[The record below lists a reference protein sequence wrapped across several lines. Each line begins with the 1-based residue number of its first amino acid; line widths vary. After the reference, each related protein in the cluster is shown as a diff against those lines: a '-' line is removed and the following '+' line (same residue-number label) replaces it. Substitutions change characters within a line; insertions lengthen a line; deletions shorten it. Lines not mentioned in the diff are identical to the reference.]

1 MKKIILFFL
10 LFFSLSFYGQSDF
23 TLTIKGIDASKP
35 IKFKKE
41 ALKNAVIEF
50 KDNKLIMFNIIGFK
64 IKIPGVQSE
73 QINGNRIDE
82 RIYNKIFRIVSK
94 GDIIVIS
101 DIKTN
106 TFKEEKGPYPDPMFP
121 IVIEIY

>member
-1 MKKIILFFL
+1 MKKIVILFL
-10 LFFSLSFYGQSDF
+10 LFFPLSFYGQNDF
-23 TLTIKGIDASKP
+23 TLTIKGIEASKP

-50 KDNKLIMFNIIGFK
+50 KDNKLLKFNIIGFK
-64 IKIPGVQSE
+64 IKIPGVQTQE
-73 QINGNRIDE
+73 IKGNKIDE

-106 TFKEEKGPYPDPMFP
+106 IIKEEKGPYPDPMFP
-121 IVIEIY
+121 IVIEII